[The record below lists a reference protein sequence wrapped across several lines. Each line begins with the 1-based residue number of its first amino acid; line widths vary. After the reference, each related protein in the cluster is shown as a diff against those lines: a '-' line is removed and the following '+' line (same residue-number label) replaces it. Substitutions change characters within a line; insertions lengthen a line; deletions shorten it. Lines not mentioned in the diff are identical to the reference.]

1 MTPRRIVLLLIGF
14 LFAIF
19 VVQNANVVEL
29 RFLFWSVQAS
39 RALVLLGTFIVGLVS
54 GWTSVLVFRKERPVA
69 KKESP

>member
-1 MTPRRIVLLLIGF
+1 MTPKRIVLLVIGF

-39 RALVLLGTFIVGLVS
+39 RALVLLGTFILGLVS
-54 GWTSVLVFRKERPVA
+54 GWMSVLMFRKERPLA
-69 KKESP
+69 KKENP